1 MALLAIVLTIVAIA
15 TPVVAFVALR
25 RANAAREHLAAMRA
39 KILSLEAAVRDLAPR
54 DREPRDPARQ
64 DRDTR
69 ETEIEPPAAAAEPEA
84 TEPPAIEDIV
94 GDTLAPE
101 PAAGA
106 DIPEPVA
113 RESFERKLASRW
125 LVWLGG
131 ITLALGGGFLVKVAI
146 ESGLLGPGVR
156 VVLGLVAATA
166 MIVAGE
172 WLRRQ
177 PLHATI
183 AAVSA
188 DYVPGALTA
197 AGIFT
202 AYGSLFAAY
211 GLYDLISPL
220 AGFVLLAM
228 VSVLALLLSLAHGSF
243 IAALGVV
250 GAYLVP
256 IIVTIGEPRAWGL
269 FPYLLFVTAA
279 ALAVVRYRDWWG
291 LAWLN
296 LAGAALWPVL
306 WFVTTW
312 GPGDE
317 LPLSLYF
324 LVLVTMFLAIRYKLE
339 GSGQTPPG
347 EEASR
352 ALIRIGLLPL
362 PEQVAAMAAVAVAV
376 LSLWLVLLTQH
387 GTVAMW
393 TVGVVAALYL
403 AAARREPVFD
413 ILTLVAAALVLA
425 ALATWDMPPDVV
437 VPGPV
442 IAADGQTVGIEV
454 GPMIPAVLAPFAG
467 AGVALAAL
475 FGLAGFAALW
485 GSRRPLLW
493 AGLSAMTSVA
503 ILIILYWR
511 IADFD
516 LHIGW
521 AMVALGLA
529 AVILGAAERVGR
541 YRAEPGMNG
550 ALGAYAIGVIAATT
564 LAATMTLE
572 EAWLTVALAL
582 QVPAIAWV
590 HERLGLV
597 GLRKVTLL
605 VAAAVLI
612 RLALNVDIFS
622 YHLGS
627 LMPGFNWLLYGY
639 GIPAAAFFIA
649 ARIYRKTADDV
660 LVHVLEAGTLLF
672 LVLLASLEIRS
683 FFSPGGNL
691 VLAKYELL
699 EQSLQTLTWL
709 AFGYGLLVLQRRGR
723 RPVFVWGRRILG
735 TLAAGHVVIAQCLVD
750 NPLFTGVSVGA
761 YPIINVLLLAYAAPA
776 VAGVLFFREA
786 RAQNEQW
793 TQRVSG
799 IFALIL
805 AFVWLSLEVRHA
817 FHGANLA
824 RGATSDGEWYAYSI
838 AWLAYGGGLL
848 ALGIWRR
855 YHVLRY
861 ASLAVLLLTIAKVFL
876 IDMSAIGGIFR
887 ALSFLG
893 LGAAL
898 IAVGFFYQRY
908 VFPPKDDKD
917 DGEEAL
923 GQPGDD
929 TVGAVGPEFGA

>member
-1 MALLAIVLTIVAIA
+1 MTLTVLAIVLAVVAVA
-15 TPVVAFVALR
+15 TPVVAFVALT

-54 DREPRDPARQ
+54 DREPREPVRR
-64 DRDTR
+64 DR
-69 ETEIEPPAAAAEPEA
+69 EPPAAVAGPEA
-84 TEPPAIEDIV
+84 PEPPAIEDIV
-94 GDTLAPE
+94 ADTVAPE

-106 DIPEPVA
+106 DTPKPAVS
-113 RESFERKLASRW
+113 ESFESRLASRW

-131 ITLALGGGFLVKVAI
+131 IALALGGGFLVKLAI

-156 VVLGLVAATA
+156 VALGLVAATA

-183 AAVSA
+183 AAVRP

-211 GLYDLISPL
+211 GLYGLIGPL

-256 IIVTIGEPRAWGL
+256 IIVTTGEPKAWAL
-269 FPYLLFVTAA
+269 FSYLLFVTAA
-279 ALAVVRYRDWWG
+279 ALAVVRYRDWWQ

-312 GPGDE
+312 QPGDE

-324 LVLVTMFLAIRYKLE
+324 VVLVTMFLAIRYRL
-339 GSGQTPPG
+339 GGGGQTAPR
-347 EEASR
+347 EDESR
-352 ALIRIGLLPL
+352 ALIRIRFLPP
-362 PEQVAAMAAVAVAV
+362 PEQVAAMAAVAVAA
-376 LSLWLVLLTQH
+376 LLLWLVLLTQH

-393 TVGVVAALYL
+393 TVGFVAALYL
-403 AAARREPVFD
+403 AAARRESVFD
-413 ILTLVAAALVLA
+413 TLTLVAAALVLA
-425 ALATWDMPPDVV
+425 ALASWNMPPDVAV
-437 VPGPV
+437 SGPV
-442 IAADGQTVGIEV
+442 IGADGQIIRIVV
-454 GPMIPAVLAPFAG
+454 GPIIPAALAPFAG
-467 AGVALAAL
+467 TGVALAAL

-485 GSRRPLLW
+485 GAKRPVLW
-493 AGLSAMTSVA
+493 AGLSAGMPVA
-503 ILIILYWR
+503 ILIILYGR
-511 IADFD
+511 IADFN

-529 AVILGAAERVGR
+529 AVILAAAERVGR
-541 YRAEPGMNG
+541 YRAQPGLSG

-564 LAATMTLE
+564 LAATMTFE

-590 HERLGLV
+590 HERLGLI

-639 GIPAAAFFIA
+639 GIPAAAFFVA
-649 ARIYRKTADDV
+649 ARIYRKSSDDI

-709 AFGYGLLVLQRRGR
+709 AFGYGLLVLQRRAR
-723 RPVFVWGRRILG
+723 RPVYVWGRRILG
-735 TLAAGHVVIAQCLVD
+735 TLAAAHVVIAQCLVD
-750 NPLFTGVSVGA
+750 NPLFTGLSVGV
-761 YPIINVLLLAYAAPA
+761 YPIFNVLLLAYAAPA

-786 RAQNEQW
+786 RSQNEVW

-824 RGATSDGEWYAYSI
+824 RGAISDGEWYAYSV

-855 YHVLRY
+855 HQVLRY

-876 IDMSAIGGIFR
+876 IDMSAIDGIFR

-893 LGAAL
+893 LGATL

-908 VFPPKDDKD
+908 VFPPKDD
-917 DGEEAL
+917 GESTL

-929 TVGAVGPEFGA
+929 TVGAVGPQIGA